1 VQCGQRWLG
10 FAYAARRICGAV
22 FLYHA
27 VLWCGWFVLPIS
39 FSLLTLV
46 DNSCYSWWM
55 RNSTAMKDVP
65 TEADVERLEEVW
77 YDWNMECMDAEDAW
91 EEASAAEEV
100 AWAAYKTARQA
111 RLDALS

>member
-1 VQCGQRWLG
+1 
-10 FAYAARRICGAV
+10 
-22 FLYHA
+22 
-27 VLWCGWFVLPIS
+27 
-39 FSLLTLV
+39 
-46 DNSCYSWWM
+46 
-55 RNSTAMKDVP
+55 MKDVP